1 MPRRDWLS
9 LAGWVGLCVLVG
21 VIAGVST
28 SPDTEWYNG
37 LRKPPFNP
45 PRWVFAPVWTTLYVL
60 MGIAAWRVWR
70 RRRPRPALWLF
81 VTQLALNFAWSFIF
95 FNARE
100 IDLAFAEIVVL
111 WTFVAATTI
120 AFWRA
125 DRVAS
130 WLMLPYL
137 GWVSFAAILNG
148 AIAGMN

>member
-1 MPRRDWLS
+1 MARHDWPGLI
-9 LAGWVGLCVLVG
+9 GWVGLCVLVG
-21 VIAGVST
+21 AIAGAST
-28 SPDTEWYNG
+28 TTDTDWYYT
-37 LRKPPFNP
+37 LRKPWFNP

-70 RRRPRPALWLF
+70 LWRPRPALWLF
-81 VTQLALNFAWSFIF
+81 VAQLSLNFAWSFIF
-95 FNARE
+95 FGARE

-111 WTFVAATTI
+111 WTFVAATTM
-120 AFWRA
+120 AFWRV

-148 AIAGMN
+148 AIANLN